1 MRLFRFIAFFLFLSV
16 LFSCGDNGID
26 PPTPKPNPNPNP
38 NPTTDFETPA
48 NKDIVMYEANIRAF
62 SSTGNFQDVINKLDH
77 FKSLGV
83 NVIWLMPIYPI
94 GTINTVNSPYSV
106 KNYKEVNP
114 EFGDLEDL
122 QNLVSKA
129 HEKDMAVIL
138 DWVANH
144 TAWDNPWIENKDW
157 YTQDGNGNI
166 VIPPGTNWQ
175 DVADLNFDNAEM
187 RLAMIDA
194 MEFWL
199 DTAYVDG
206 FRCDAADMVPYSFWK
221 QAIDSLN
228 NHSEKN
234 LIMLAEGARDDH
246 FDAGFDLNFGWD
258 YYGKIK
264 NTFSGSLSPA
274 SLLSSVQS
282 EFNNTPSG
290 KRKLY
295 FTTNHDESAWDA
307 TPVGIFGGIDGALA
321 ASVISIFVPGVPLI
335 YSSQEVGR
343 EDNLEFFI
351 NDPINWSQNSNM
363 LKSYQEI
370 LSLYSTI
377 PTMRNGNFT
386 IYNHNTVAAFSLRE
400 GNDFYLVLVNVKNS
414 QSVFELPLE
423 LQAQSWTDLIFE
435 TSNILLN
442 EEVPLGSYRYDILKL
457 EQ

>member
-77 FKSLGV
+77 IKSLGV

-94 GTINTVNSPYSV
+94 GTINTVNSPYSA

-122 QNLVSKA
+122 QNLVSKT
-129 HEKDMAVIL
+129 HDRDMAVIL

-228 NHSEKN
+228 DHSEKN

-307 TPVGIFGGIDGALA
+307 TPVDIFGGIDGALA
-321 ASVISIFVPGVPLI
+321 ASVITIFVPGVPLI
-335 YSSQEVGR
+335 YSSQEVGTSGTVA
-343 EDNLEFFI
+343 FFY
-351 NDPINWSQNSNM
+351 NDPINWSANPDM
-363 LKSYQEI
+363 LAAYQKVLSY
-370 LSLYSTI
+370 YSETQ
-377 PTMRNGNFT
+377 TVRTGDFT
-386 IYNHNTVAAFSLRE
+386 IYNHNSVAAFSLS
-400 GNDFYLVLVNVKNS
+400 DSDHFYLVLVNVKNA
-414 QSVFELPLE
+414 QSTFELPLD
-423 LQAQSWTDLIFE
+423 LKNQGWTDPISDSAMALE
-435 TSNILLN
+435 N
-442 EEVPLGSYRYDILKL
+442 EVVLSAYEYLILKRD
-457 EQ
+457 

>member
-1 MRLFRFIAFFLFLSV
+1 MRLFRFIAFFLSLSV

-26 PPTPKPNPNPNP
+26 PPSANPNPNPNP
-38 NPTTDFETPA
+38 NPTTGFETPA

-77 FKSLGV
+77 IKSLGV

-94 GTINTVNSPYSV
+94 GTINTVNSPYSA

-321 ASVISIFVPGVPLI
+321 ASVITIFVPGVPLI
-335 YSSQEVGR
+335 YSSQEVGTSGTVA
-343 EDNLEFFI
+343 FFY
-351 NDPINWSQNSNM
+351 NDPINWSANLDM
-363 LKSYQEI
+363 LAAYQKVLSY
-370 LSLYSTI
+370 YSETQ
-377 PTMRNGNFT
+377 TVRTGDFT
-386 IYNHNTVAAFSLRE
+386 IYNHNSVAAFSLS
-400 GNDFYLVLVNVKNS
+400 DSDHFYLVLVNVKNA
-414 QSVFELPLE
+414 QSTFELPLD
-423 LQAQSWTDLIFE
+423 LKNQGWTDPISDSAMALE
-435 TSNILLN
+435 N
-442 EEVPLGSYRYDILKL
+442 EVVLSAYEYLILKRD
-457 EQ
+457 

>member
-1 MRLFRFIAFFLFLSV
+1 MRLFRFIAFFLSLSV

-26 PPTPKPNPNPNP
+26 PPSANPNPNPNP
-38 NPTTDFETPA
+38 NPTTGFETPA

-77 FKSLGV
+77 IKSLGV

-94 GTINTVNSPYSV
+94 GTINTVNSPYSA

-122 QNLVSKA
+122 QNLVSKT
-129 HEKDMAVIL
+129 HDRDMAVIL

-321 ASVISIFVPGVPLI
+321 ASVITIFVPGVPLI
-335 YSSQEVGR
+335 YSSQEVGTSGTVA
-343 EDNLEFFI
+343 FFY
-351 NDPINWSQNSNM
+351 NDPINWSANLDM
-363 LKSYQEI
+363 LAAYQKVLSY
-370 LSLYSTI
+370 YSETQ
-377 PTMRNGNFT
+377 TVRTGDFT
-386 IYNHNTVAAFSLRE
+386 IYNHNSVAAFSLS
-400 GNDFYLVLVNVKNS
+400 DSDHFYLVLVNVKNA
-414 QSVFELPLE
+414 QSTFELPLD
-423 LQAQSWTDLIFE
+423 LKNQGWTDPISESTMTLE
-435 TSNILLN
+435 N
-442 EEVPLGSYRYDILKL
+442 EVVLSAYEYLILKRD
-457 EQ
+457 